1 MMIDELNKIKLNKI
15 FNHFG
20 YDNQLKK
27 LNEEFFEVTEAL
39 VLKDRAKFVE
49 EISDVLVVALQFKQ
63 YYKVKDDEI
72 INAAI
77 PKINRTT
84 DIIDEVV

>member
-1 MMIDELNKIKLNKI
+1 MMIDELNKI